1 MIPILSIII
10 PCYNEADNIPLI
22 LEKCNNVITTL
33 PTVEIIL
40 VNNGSTDNTTKVIE
54 NNLKINKYSNYKIV
68 TITNNIGY
76 GNGIL
81 QGLQQATAK
90 VLAYTHADMQTNPID
105 ILKAYQLYTNSNN
118 ELTIVKGKRI
128 NRNWL
133 DAVFTYGMELYSNYK
148 LRTKLNDIN
157 AQPKLFSQ
165 AFFNKIKENAP
176 LDFSL
181 DLYLLYKAKQMGSI
195 IDFPVVFAKRQ
206 YGVAKGGGT
215 LKGKWKLIKRTL
227 KYINELQ
234 QQLLQ

>member
-1 MIPILSIII
+1 MQ
-10 PCYNEADNIPLI
+10 N
-22 LEKCNNVITTL
+22 
-33 PTVEIIL
+33 
-40 VNNGSTDNTTKVIE
+40 
-54 NNLKINKYSNYKIV
+54 NKYSNYKVV

-90 VLAYTHADMQTNPID
+90 VLAYTHADMQTNPFD

-118 ELTIVKGKRI
+118 KLTIVKGKRT

-133 DAVFTYGMELYSNYK
+133 DAIFTYGMELYSNYK

-165 AFFNKIKENAP
+165 AFFNKIKANAP

-181 DLYLLYKAKQMGSI
+181 DLYLLYKAKLMGTI

-234 QQLLQ
+234 QQLL